1 MQTSEYVDH
10 RSSLLAVFAGQGTA
24 ASLTILRAWVPK
36 TASVNHVKSFAG
48 VALCIC
54 VSDDTEN
61 VTV

>member
-1 MQTSEYVDH
+1 
-10 RSSLLAVFAGQGTA
+10 LLAVFAGQGTA
-24 ASLTILRAWVPK
+24 ASLTILRVWVPK

-54 VSDDTEN
+54 ASDDTEN